1 MNIEE
6 VTWVISSQPMLH
18 GRRKTQ
24 KRWNAFSPLLSRM
37 LALHSSCKVSAQ
49 INWKC
54 LSKVIL
60 EIRTFDQKDR
70 CFQWKMDQ
78 FAECLRYAVTK
89 CCRGRHETRA
99 YRCKHLWSSRSG
111 DFYTQSVLHNLTGFS
126 RFSSPRDFQGQ
137 DHIRLPQAAGCR
149 DIKCWY
155 KNPLLGTPER
165 ILNISGHT
173 EEMLT
178 PYIFLL
184 QTRNSTN
191 SRVCCTLLTFR
202 EIGQIGIRNGLE
214 CCLLRTFKYFVLMVA
229 EKKIWDLRFWSFKI
243 HTHFLSLHSS
253 SKRINMGKQI
263 PLVTDQYCRSCC

>member
-1 MNIEE
+1 
-6 VTWVISSQPMLH
+6 
-18 GRRKTQ
+18 
-24 KRWNAFSPLLSRM
+24 
-37 LALHSSCKVSAQ
+37 
-49 INWKC
+49 
-54 LSKVIL
+54 
-60 EIRTFDQKDR
+60 
-70 CFQWKMDQ
+70 MDQ

-99 YRCKHLWSSRSG
+99 YRCRHLQSSKSG

-191 SRVCCTLLTFR
+191 SRECVVLFLPSEKSDKSASGMDWSAVCS
-202 EIGQIGIRNGLE
+202 
-214 CCLLRTFKYFVLMVA
+214 V
-229 EKKIWDLRFWSFKI
+229 
-243 HTHFLSLHSS
+243 HSS
-253 SKRINMGKQI
+253 TLYLWSLKKKSG
-263 PLVTDQYCRSCC
+263 T